1 MTYEQLVEETAK
13 MMAEIVKRRCEESG
27 YTTETMLE
35 MMLESFGVD
44 VADYAATYLLEEWK

>member
-13 MMAEIVKRRCEESG
+13 MMAKIVKRRCEESG

-35 MMLESFGVD
+35 LFLESFGQD
-44 VADYAATYLLEEWK
+44 VADYATHYLLEK